1 MASKDILIFGAT
13 GLIGTHITNAIVANK
28 SRWNSISIFTS
39 KDTVTSKP
47 VQIEEL
53 KSQGVRVTVGD
64 ITSESDINEAY
75 KGIDTIV
82 SCVGRPVFDKQLLL
96 IQLAD
101 KHPDVKRVSYF
112 LPITY
117 SDSLLKGHL

>member
-1 MASKDILIFGAT
+1 MSSKDILIFGAT

-39 KDTVTSKP
+39 KDTITSKP
-47 VQIEEL
+47 IQIEEL
-53 KSQGVRVTVGD
+53 ESHGVRVIVGD

-82 SCVGRPVFDKQLLL
+82 SCVGRPVIDKQLLL

-101 KHPDVKRVSYF
+101 KHPDVKRVSSF
-112 LPITY
+112 LLTTFSTP
-117 SDSLLKGHL
+117 LLKGH